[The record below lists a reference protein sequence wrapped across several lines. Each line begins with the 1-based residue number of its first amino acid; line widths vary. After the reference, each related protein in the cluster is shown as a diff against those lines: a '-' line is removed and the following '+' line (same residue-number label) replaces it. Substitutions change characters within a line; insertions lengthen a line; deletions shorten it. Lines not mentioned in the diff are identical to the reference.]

1 MKILMLTPYLPYPL
15 LSGGQIRTYNLL
27 KKMAKLHDITL
38 FALIKNDEEKQ
49 YIKELEK
56 YCHKVRVFKRT
67 SKPFTLKNIFK
78 TAFSSY
84 PFLVIRNHVGEVID
98 AIREEIETNQYDL
111 IHAETFY
118 MMPHIPETEIP
129 VILVEQT
136 IEYLGYESFAQGTK
150 WQILRPFF
158 NLDIKKIKYW
168 EKYYWQTCNQLVTMS
183 EDDQR
188 FIEKEV
194 GNKTPITVVA
204 NGVDTAWF
212 AEKKFTKKTTPTLL
226 SVGTF
231 KWLPN
236 IEAVKFLVN
245 QVWPLIKARRPDVK
259 LWIVGNAPT
268 DEILDYAQ
276 KDPQI
281 EVSGRVPDIRE
292 AFSGAHILLAPVFSG
307 KGTRYKI
314 LEAMASG
321 TPIIAT
327 GIAVEG
333 LGVKNG
339 EEVLIAND
347 AQTMANTALSL
358 LDDQNLQ
365 EKLSRRGQ
373 TFVSQ
378 NFDWDLIAQKLDEVY
393 LKFAKKESLNDKS
406 TT

>member
-38 FALIKNDEEKQ
+38 FALIKNDDEKQ

-56 YCHKVRVFKRT
+56 YCHKVRVFKRS
-67 SKPFTLKNIFK
+67 SKPFTLKNILK

-118 MMPHIPETEIP
+118 MMPHIPKTDIP

-183 EDDQR
+183 EDDKK

-212 AEKKFTKKTTPTLL
+212 AEKKFHKKTTPTLL

-245 QVWPLIKARRPDVK
+245 QVWPLIKTKRPDVK

-268 DEILDYAQ
+268 EEILDYAQ
-276 KDPQI
+276 KDSQI

-327 GIAVEG
+327 SIAVEG
-333 LGVKNG
+333 LGVTNG
-339 EEVLIAND
+339 EEVLITND
-347 AQTMANTALSL
+347 ATAMADTALKL

-365 EKLSRRGQ
+365 QKLSRSGQ

-393 LKFAKKESLNDKS
+393 LKFAKKENSYDQ
-406 TT
+406 TTV

>member
-38 FALIKNDEEKQ
+38 FALIKNDDEKQ

-56 YCHKVRVFKRT
+56 YCHKVRVFKRS
-67 SKPFTLKNIFK
+67 SKPFTLKNILK

-118 MMPHIPETEIP
+118 MMPHIPKTDIP

-183 EDDQR
+183 EDDKK

-212 AEKKFTKKTTPTLL
+212 AEKKFQKKATPTLL

-245 QVWPLIKARRPDVK
+245 QVWPLIKTKRPDVK

-268 DEILDYAQ
+268 EEILDYAQ
-276 KDPQI
+276 KDSQI

-327 GIAVEG
+327 SIAVEG
-333 LGVKNG
+333 LGVSNG

-347 AQTMANTALSL
+347 APTMADTALKL

-365 EKLSRRGQ
+365 QKLSRSGQ

-393 LKFAKKESLNDKS
+393 LKFAKKENPHDQS
-406 TT
+406 TF

>member
-27 KKMAKLHDITL
+27 KKMARLHEITL
-38 FALIKNDEEKQ
+38 FSLIKNDEEKQ

-56 YCHKVRVFKRT
+56 YCHKVRVFKRS
-67 SKPFTLKNIFK
+67 SKPFTLKNILR

-84 PFLVIRNHVGEVID
+84 PFLVIRNHVGQVID
-98 AIREEIETNQYDL
+98 AIREELASDNYDL

-118 MMPHIPETEIP
+118 MMPHIPQTNIP

-136 IEYLGYESFAQGTK
+136 IEYLGYESFAQNIK
-150 WQILRPFF
+150 LKLLRPLL
-158 NLDIKKIKYW
+158 NIDIKKIKYW
-168 EKYYWQTCNQLVTMS
+168 EKYYWRNCDQLVTMS
-183 EDDQR
+183 EEDKI
-188 FIEKEV
+188 FIQKEI
-194 GNKTPITVVA
+194 GHKTPISVVA

-212 AEKKFTKKTTPTLL
+212 AQKKFVKRKAPTLL

-236 IEAVKFLVN
+236 VEAVQFLV
-245 QVWPLIKARRPDVK
+245 QKVWPLIKAKRPDVK

-268 DEILDYAQ
+268 AQILNYARH
-276 KDPQI
+276 DAQI
-281 EVSGRVPDIRE
+281 EVSGRIPDIRE

-314 LEAMASG
+314 LEAMAAG

-327 GIAVEG
+327 SIAVEG

-339 EEVLIAND
+339 EEVLIANRAEKI
-347 AQTMANTALSL
+347 AQTTLSL
-358 LDDQNLQ
+358 LENESLQN
-365 EKLSRRGQ
+365 KLSRQGQ
-373 TFVSQ
+373 TFVRQ
-378 NFDWDLIAQKLDEVY
+378 NFDWDLIAKKLDKVY
-393 LKFAKKESLNDKS
+393 LSLGK
-406 TT
+406 

>member
-27 KKMAKLHDITL
+27 KKMAKLHEITL
-38 FALIKNDEEKQ
+38 FSLIKNDEEKQ

-56 YCHKVRVFKRT
+56 YCHKVRVFKRST
-67 SKPFTLKNIFK
+67 KPFTLQNILR
-78 TAFSSY
+78 TAFSTY
-84 PFLVIRNHVGEVID
+84 PFLVIRNHVGEVIN
-98 AIREEIETNQYDL
+98 AIQKELESDNYDL

-118 MMPHIPETEIP
+118 MMPHIPKTDIP

-136 IEYLGYESFAQGTK
+136 IEYLGYESFAQNIK
-150 WQILRPFF
+150 LKFLQPLL

-168 EKYYWQTCNQLVTMS
+168 EKYYWQTCSQLVTMS
-183 EDDQR
+183 EEDKN
-188 FIEKEV
+188 FIQKEI
-194 GNKTPITVVA
+194 GHTTPIAVVA

-212 AEKKFTKKTTPTLL
+212 AQNKFKKRKTPTLL

-236 IEAVKFLVN
+236 IEAVNFLVKK
-245 QVWPLIKARRPDVK
+245 VWPLIKAKRSDVK

-268 DEILDYAQ
+268 AQILEYAQ
-276 KDPQI
+276 HDPQI

-327 GIAVEG
+327 SIAVEG

-339 EEVLIAND
+339 EEVLIANQ
-347 AQTMANTALSL
+347 AQTMAATTLKL
-358 LDDQNLQ
+358 LEDQGLQ
-365 EKLSRRGQ
+365 NKLSQNGQ
-373 TFVSQ
+373 KFVRHH
-378 NFDWDLIAQKLDEVY
+378 FDWDLIAKKLDEVY
-393 LKFAKKESLNDKS
+393 LSLGKINDKKS
-406 TT
+406 N